1 MADEQLEA
9 PKDGG
14 KKGGKLKWIIIA
26 VVILALLG
34 GAGFFFREQ
43 IMGLLGMG
51 QQTGEQ
57 DGATGQP
64 ADGAQAEPQNTALV
78 SLPTFVVNLADP
90 LGRRYLKLS
99 MDVELLNKG
108 AAEKIKKNES
118 KVRDAVILLLSSK
131 TFADLSSMESKLALK
146 DEIVSR
152 LNQIVGGSMV
162 LRVYFTEM
170 VVQ

>member
-9 PKDGG
+9 PKGG

-43 IMGLLGMG
+43 IMGLIGMG
-51 QQTGEQ
+51 PKPAEQ
-57 DGATGQP
+57 A
-64 ADGAQAEPQNTALV
+64 ADGQSADQAQAEADPQNTELV
-78 SLPTFVVNLADP
+78 TLPTFLVNLADP

-99 MDVELLNKG
+99 MDVELRDKD
-108 AAEKIKKNES
+108 AAEKIKKNEP
-118 KVRDAVILLLSSK
+118 KVRDAMNLLLSSK

-152 LNQIVGGSMV
+152 LNQIVGGSTV

-170 VVQ
+170 VIQ

>member
-9 PKDGG
+9 PKGG

-34 GAGFFFREQ
+34 GAGFFLRDQ
-43 IMGLLGMG
+43 IMGLVGMG
-51 QQTGEQ
+51 PKAAEQGGEAQ
-57 DGATGQP
+57 SADP
-64 ADGAQAEPQNTALV
+64 AAAEAEPKDTELV
-78 SLPTFVVNLADP
+78 SLPTFLVNLADP

-99 MDVELLNKG
+99 MDVELRNKD
-108 AAEKIKKNES
+108 AAEKIKKNEP
-118 KVRDAVILLLSSK
+118 KVRDAVNLLLSSK